1 MNKFIENTVVGIVI
15 TGFTMLFIAIIFSI
29 VKWVLGF

>member
-1 MNKFIENTVVGIVI
+1 MSKFIENTVVGIVVA
-15 TGFTMLFIAIIFSI
+15 GFMVLFIAIIFSI

>member
-1 MNKFIENTVVGIVI
+1 MNKFIENTVVGIVVA
-15 TGFTMLFIAIIFSI
+15 GFMVLFTAIIFSI

>member
-1 MNKFIENTVVGIVI
+1 MNKFIESTVVGIVVA
-15 TGFTMLFIAIIFSI
+15 GFMVLFIAIIFSI

>member
-1 MNKFIENTVVGIVI
+1 MNKFIENTVVGIVVA
-15 TGFTMLFIAIIFSI
+15 GVMVLFIAIIFSI